1 MTHIIGKL
9 HEPDWQWQVTTPVLV
24 EIVDSETGETV
35 LDPDTG
41 EPLTEPQLDVN
52 GDPVMEPWRP
62 PGLPAEAPWPPPNAE
77 LFCHCDHLHHI
88 ASWLEDTPES
98 EHHKWYDG
106 ERCPICDRR
115 YTAI

>member
-9 HEPDWQWQVTTPVLV
+9 HEPDWQWQVEAQVLV
-24 EIVDSETGETV
+24 AVLDDEGNPSLDAAGNPLMSPQVDS
-35 LDPDTG
+35 
-41 EPLTEPQLDVN
+41 N

-62 PGLPAEAPWPPPNAE
+62 PGLPAEAAWPPPNAE